1 MKSSSINKFVTFR
14 LGDTR
19 FGVDVLKTKE
29 IVEYDSVTPVP
40 EAPDFVDGVI
50 NMRGSVVPIIDLQ
63 QRFFGI
69 RKENKGKD
77 ACSII
82 IVEPE
87 IEGELTK
94 IGLIVDGVQDV
105 LEIREERLEPPPR
118 YGSRLKS
125 EYLLN
130 VASLDNGFV
139 LILDIDKIM
148 SQIDLPGD
156 FKAQDATISR

>member
-1 MKSSSINKFVTFR
+1 MRVSSINKFVTFR

-69 RKENKGKD
+69 KNEKKRKDG
-77 ACSII
+77 CSII

-87 IEGELTK
+87 LDGELTK

-105 LEIREERLEPPPR
+105 LEIKEDRLEPPPK

-148 SQIDLPGD
+148 SQIDLPSD
-156 FKAQDATISR
+156 FKAPETIGSR

>member
-63 QRFFGI
+63 QRFFGV
-69 RKENKGKD
+69 KNENKDKD

-87 IEGELTK
+87 LDGELTK

-105 LEIREERLEPPPR
+105 LEIKEDRLEPPPK

-148 SQIDLPGD
+148 SQIDLPSD
-156 FKAQDATISR
+156 FKAQESLMK

>member
-1 MKSSSINKFVTFR
+1 VKSSSINKFVTFR